1 MLSHSISSLF
11 FVLSKV
17 LCFACFSLFNLQGT
31 SALRSFLSAATF
43 DNISQG
49 PAFVKHFLS
58 SFLMIFQG
66 LQQSCF
72 YPMPP
77 AGFSPSPEREE

>member
-43 DNISQG
+43 DNISQR

-58 SFLMIFQG
+58 SFFDDFSELAAALF
-66 LQQSCF
+66 L
-72 YPMPP
+72 PDA
-77 AGFSPSPEREE
+77 AGRFLPVA